1 MNRILAALFLIAG
14 LMLASACTM
23 DSDDNSAEGS
33 LMVNADIRL
42 PSEISKNK
50 EETLSVAVT
59 QGEDAVDDASG
70 VEFEIWKAES
80 KEDSE
85 MIKAVHKGKG
95 IYEIKKTFSED
106 GIYFVQTHV
115 TARDMHVMPK
125 KEFTVG
131 EVSKEKAEKAKEPE
145 KTKDAEDDHSHH

>member
-1 MNRILAALFLIAG
+1 MKRILTALFL
-14 LMLASACTM
+14 LACVLSITACAA
-23 DSDDNSAEGS
+23 DSGDNTAEGS

-42 PSEISKNK
+42 PAEISKNK
-50 EETLSVAVT
+50 EETLSVAIT
-59 QGEDAVDDASG
+59 QGDEAVDDASD
-70 VEFEIWKAES
+70 VQFEIWKAES

-106 GIYFVQTHV
+106 GAYFVQTHV
-115 TARDMHVMPK
+115 TARDLHVMPK

-131 EVSKEKAEKAKEPE
+131 KVSEEESGKADEHE
-145 KTKDAEDDHSHH
+145 KTENAGDDHSHH